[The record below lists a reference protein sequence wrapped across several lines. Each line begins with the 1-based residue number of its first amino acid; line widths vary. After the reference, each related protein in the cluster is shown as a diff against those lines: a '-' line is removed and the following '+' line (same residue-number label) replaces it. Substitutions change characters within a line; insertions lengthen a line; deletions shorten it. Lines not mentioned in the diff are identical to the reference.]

1 MAETNTQIS
10 TAAVIGWPS
19 GDSLKYLAEPDPKQS
34 SLTFKTRIDNNSS
47 LFEIWVPIHLKLT
60 DKKAPKLSSLI
71 LSIPLST
78 IETFSFQVLTTVP
91 QPVSEKLISKVLGLD
106 FKLNENITVL
116 IPLHAKEQPAQG
128 KTQSGAVF
136 DCVRE
141 IAQIKSF
148 SVYIDHTD
156 SHEAGLNSIR
166 NAINRGRYRSTRK
179 RQLDLQSLYQG
190 QGARIARFPAPSD
203 GLPAY
208 DDLPS
213 SSLDITTQK
222 RKRPRRELTDVE
234 RETSP
239 SGEEEKLKESQT
251 VKELQERVV
260 ALEKDKIRLENA
272 LDDQKQGP
280 GPGATMEGQTVGESI
295 QSAQKEIKDLRR
307 RIKTAEQEIEALQR
321 QNDNIDFEG
330 YDAKLWEVQ
339 QEVKELDEKC
349 SGINDNMVTQENLK
363 DFGEDF
369 RQAIGRRISG
379 DDY

>member
-10 TAAVIGWPS
+10 TDAVIGWPS

-78 IETFSFQVLTTVP
+78 IETLSFQVLTTVP

-116 IPLHAKEQPAQG
+116 ITLHAKEQPAQG

-156 SHEAGLNSIR
+156 SHEAGLNSIG
-166 NAINRGRYRSTRK
+166 NAISRGRYRSTRK

-190 QGARIARFPAPSD
+190 QGARIARFPPQSD
-203 GLPAY
+203 ELPAY
-208 DDLPS
+208 DEVPS
-213 SSLDITTQK
+213 SSLDTTTQK
-222 RKRPRRELTDVE
+222 RKRPRRELIDHVSGA
-234 RETSP
+234 ETL
-239 SGEEEKLKESQT
+239 EDLSQ
-251 VKELQERVV
+251 KM
-260 ALEKDKIRLENA
+260 AA
-272 LDDQKQGP
+272 F
-280 GPGATMEGQTVGESI
+280 
-295 QSAQKEIKDLRR
+295 DLW
-307 RIKTAEQEIEALQR
+307 KT
-321 QNDNIDFEG
+321 
-330 YDAKLWEVQ
+330 
-339 QEVKELDEKC
+339 
-349 SGINDNMVTQENLK
+349 S
-363 DFGEDF
+363 
-369 RQAIGRRISG
+369 
-379 DDY
+379 

>member
-1 MAETNTQIS
+1 MAETNTQTS

-19 GDSLKYLAEPDPKQS
+19 GDSLKYLDEPDPKQS

-78 IETFSFQVLTTVP
+78 IGTFSFQVLTTVP
-91 QPVSEKLISKVLGLD
+91 QAVSEKLISKVLGLD

-116 IPLHAKEQPAQG
+116 IPLHAKEQRAQG

-156 SHEAGLNSIR
+156 SNEAGLNFIG
-166 NAINRGRYRSTRK
+166 NAISRGRYRSTRK

-190 QGARIARFPAPSD
+190 QGARIARFPPQLD
-203 GLPAY
+203 ELPAY
-208 DDLPS
+208 DEVPS
-213 SSLDITTQK
+213 SSLDTTTQK
-222 RKRPRRELTDVE
+222 RKRPRRELIDHD
-234 RETSP
+234 
-239 SGEEEKLKESQT
+239 
-251 VKELQERVV
+251 RVV
-260 ALEKDKIRLENA
+260 TSEKEKIRLEKA
-272 LDDQKQGP
+272 LDDQKRGP
-280 GPGATMEGQTVGESI
+280 GPGVSMAASEGQTFKEGI
-295 QSAQKEIKDLRR
+295 KTAQKDIEDLRR

-321 QNDNIDFEG
+321 QNDKVNLEDYG
-330 YDAKLWEVQ
+330 AKLLEVQ
-339 QEVKELDEKC
+339 EEVKELDEKC
-349 SGINDNMVTQENLK
+349 SGINDSMVTQENLK
-363 DFGEDF
+363 DFGEDL
-369 RQAIGRRISG
+369 RQVIGRRISG